1 MKHLG
6 VDFIL
11 CPAYVGAGV
20 LQGGAE
26 YWNYTAIW
34 NVLDQPAAILPSG
47 LRVDKS
53 MDRPE
58 EGYKPRNP
66 DDEREWRA
74 CKSASATHFPRQ
86 ISYAVSDVY

>member
-1 MKHLG
+1 MRYKG
-6 VDFIL
+6 VDVIL

-47 LRVDKS
+47 LKVDKS
-53 MDRPE
+53 IDEPE
-58 EGYKPRNP
+58 EDYTPRNEY
-66 DDEREWRA
+66 DAKEWKA
-74 CKSASATHFPRQ
+74 CKSAPIAHWSSFICR
-86 ISYAVSDVY
+86 DC